1 MRLVKELVVGSRLL
15 TIFINPK
22 KQEKT
27 MKTMKAICTAAI
39 LALVLTVPAYAGDI
53 STPGVTCAGEIGCP
67 GATVPGEIGTP
78 GITSTVAGEISSPGL
93 LDMILTV
100 FTLI

>member
-1 MRLVKELVVGSRLL
+1 
-15 TIFINPK
+15 
-22 KQEKT
+22 

-53 STPGVTCAGEIGCP
+53 STPGVTCTAGEIGCP
-67 GATVPGEIGTP
+67 GAADPGETQTP
-78 GITSTVAGEISSPGL
+78 GSTSTVAGDISTPGL
-93 LDMILTV
+93 LDIILTV

>member
-1 MRLVKELVVGSRLL
+1 MRLVKDLVVGSRLL

-22 KQEKT
+22 NQEKT

-53 STPGVTCAGEIGCP
+53 STPGVTCTAGEIGCP
-67 GATVPGEIGTP
+67 GATVSGDVETP
-78 GITSTVAGEISSPGL
+78 GITAGDISSPGFL
-93 LDMILTV
+93 NIILTV
-100 FTLI
+100 LTLI